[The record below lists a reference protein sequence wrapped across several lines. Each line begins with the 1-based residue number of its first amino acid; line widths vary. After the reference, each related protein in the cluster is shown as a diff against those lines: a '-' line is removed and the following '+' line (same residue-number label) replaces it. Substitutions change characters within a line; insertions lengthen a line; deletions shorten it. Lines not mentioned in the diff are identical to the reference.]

1 MVNGWRAW
9 VPWCLLLQA
18 AFLGWASAA
27 ACGCGSDGGLLI
39 VTVLMLVLGGQAA
52 RWSLPSTHPEQRLIG
67 RFLWV
72 LLVLVCAWLALQS
85 RGHVLLL
92 GAFALILA
100 WALIWW
106 MASPEGRRWVPLG
119 VTLGAVVMVALSDV
133 VQRQA
138 WLWIPS
144 ATALSWAMLVGV
156 WAAYRWWPKAPHAW
170 GARVAMLMAHGVLAI
185 SVWAQVSPGAAAWG
199 LLTVLALAWRPSERM
214 AGLVALLHGAALTLA
229 LWRMGWY

>member
-1 MVNGWRAW
+1 M
-9 VPWCLLLQA
+9 LLQA

-27 ACGCGSDGGLLI
+27 ACGCGSDGRLLI
-39 VTVLMLVLGGQAA
+39 VTVLMLALGGQAA

-106 MASPEGRRWVPLG
+106 MASPEWRRWVPLG
-119 VTLGAVVMVALSDV
+119 VTLGSVVMVALSDV

-199 LLTVLALAWRPSERM
+199 LLTVLALALAWRPSERM
-214 AGLVALLHGAALTLA
+214 AGMVALLHGAALTLA
-229 LWRMGWY
+229 LWRMGWH